1 MNFRTIN
8 VFIFSILKQYVIDHG
23 LDQQTL
29 GDWDVND
36 MVGPAKNG

>member
-1 MNFRTIN
+1 MNSRTIN
-8 VFIFSILKQYVIDHG
+8 VFIFSILKRYMNDHG

-29 GDWDVND
+29 GDWDVHD

>member
-1 MNFRTIN
+1 MKFRTVN
-8 VFIFSILKQYVIDHG
+8 VFTFSILKRYMIDHG

-36 MVGPAKNG
+36 MVGPANNG